1 MITSYF
7 NQIAGQERVKSQ
19 LGSFLISKKIPH
31 ALLFTGNDGVGKDF
45 FAIKF
50 AQALNE
56 SFLDQSSS
64 LRILKQIELL
74 AEPYIKFIFALPR
87 GKNEND
93 TSNPTEKLSQDEI
106 DLVREQIEMKV
117 QNPYYKIT
125 IPKAN
130 NIKIN
135 SIRDIKRF
143 LSLDY
148 SEIGYR
154 VIIITDA
161 HLMNEEA
168 QNALLKN
175 LEEPPEKVIFILITS
190 QVSRL
195 RRTIISRCWR
205 INFDPLSE
213 KDIANVLNKYFN
225 VDKKLAEA
233 VAPFA
238 GGSVRTAMNLIGLDF
253 YNLKEK
259 TISILRYSFGKKYN
273 SAFEEV
279 NSVMS
284 NLTTEYFPVLI
295 RMIITW
301 LNDLQRYRFNIKTFF
316 FRDHSETLEKFN
328 SKFPNIAL
336 GEVVSR
342 IDKLSSLTRNNINP
356 SLLSANLVFEL
367 SSITSVK

>member
-1 MITSYF
+1 MESYY
-7 NQIAGQERVKSQ
+7 NQIAGQERVKTQ
-19 LGSFLISKKIPH
+19 LNGFLTSKKIPH
-31 ALLFTGNDGVGKDF
+31 ALLFSGNEGVGKEF
-45 FAIKF
+45 LAVRF

-56 SFLDQSSS
+56 SFPDKSASQK
-64 LRILKQIELL
+64 ILKQIEQLS
-74 AEPYIKFIFALPR
+74 EPYIKFIFALPR
-87 GKNEND
+87 GKNETD
-93 TSNPTEKLSQDEI
+93 TSNPTEKLSADEI
-106 DLVREQIEMKV
+106 DLVREQIELKV
-117 QNPYYKIT
+117 QNPYHKIT

-143 LSLDY
+143 IALDY
-148 SEIGYR
+148 SELGYR

-190 QVSRL
+190 QVSKL

-213 KDIANVLNKYFN
+213 ENISEIIINFFS

-238 GGSVRTAMNLIGLDF
+238 EGSVRTAMQLIELDF
-253 YNLKEK
+253 YNLQEK

-273 SAFEEV
+273 SAFEEM
-279 NSVMS
+279 NSIFS
-284 NLTTEYFPVLI
+284 NLSFEYFPVLI

-301 LNDLQRYRFNIKTFF
+301 LNDLQKHRFNMKTFF
-316 FRDHSETLEKFN
+316 FKDHSETLEKFN
-328 SKFPNIAL
+328 TKFPDVEL
-336 GEVVSR
+336 GEVISR
-342 IDKLSSLTRNNINP
+342 VDRLSSLIRNNVNQ

-367 SSITSVK
+367 SSITSAK